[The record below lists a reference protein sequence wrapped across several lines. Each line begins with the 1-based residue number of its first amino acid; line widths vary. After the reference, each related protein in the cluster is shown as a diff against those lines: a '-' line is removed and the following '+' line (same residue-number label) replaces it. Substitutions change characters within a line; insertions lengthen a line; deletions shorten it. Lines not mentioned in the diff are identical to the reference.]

1 MIKKLIKLV
10 ISLMVISWFAKKVS
24 HHFGHDEK
32 RMETMTSKLRRY
44 VDR

>member
-10 ISLMVISWFAKKVS
+10 ISLMAISWFAKKMR
-24 HHFGHDEK
+24 HHFGHDKK

-44 VDR
+44 VDK